1 MTDTDALAD
10 ASLASLKLLLEI
22 AAPVVL
28 PVLGVALLVGLVQAA
43 TSISEA
49 TLSFVPKLI
58 AAGVCLALF
67 GALMARLLVDFTLE
81 LYDRIPGLLR

>member
-1 MTDTDALAD
+1 MTDSDLIAD
-10 ASLASLKLLLEI
+10 ASLSALKLLLEL

-58 AAGVCLALF
+58 ACGVALALF
-67 GALMARLLVDFTLE
+67 GALMMRLLTDFTLE
-81 LYDRIPGLLR
+81 MYDRIPDLLR

>member
-1 MTDTDALAD
+1 MTDADIVAD
-10 ASLASLKLLLEI
+10 AAQGALLVVLQI

-49 TLSFVPKLI
+49 TLSFVPKLVV
-58 AAGVCLALF
+58 AGLSLALF
-67 GALMARLLVDFTLE
+67 GALMLRLLGDFTLE

>member
-1 MTDTDALAD
+1 MNGDDVVAD
-10 ASLASLKLLLEI
+10 ASLAALKLLLEI

-49 TLSFVPKLI
+49 TLSFVPKLV
-58 AAGVCLALF
+58 AAGVALALF
-67 GALMARLLVDFTLE
+67 GALMLRLLSDFTLE
-81 LYDRIPGLLR
+81 MYDRIPGLLR

>member
-1 MTDTDALAD
+1 MTDSDLVAD
-10 ASLASLKLLLEI
+10 ASLDALRLVLEI

-49 TLSFVPKLI
+49 TLSFVPKLV
-58 AAGVCLALF
+58 ACGVALALF
-67 GALMARLLVDFTLE
+67 GALMMRLLGDFTLD
-81 LYDRIPGLLR
+81 LYARIPELLR